1 MGRPEGGD
9 RGRYPAQANGGSISG
24 PRVGVTSSKY
34 DFSSVV
40 TQYAAR
46 LGLWFKWPEERISG
60 YRYVA
65 AGVNGAALRHVYGC
79 SVQQP
84 HPSSGNPIPN
94 VVLGGFFPF
103 FSYEAQ
109 LASQPSLF

>member
-1 MGRPEGGD
+1 MPGVAPTGLCT
-9 RGRYPAQANGGSISG
+9 AQSI
-24 PRVGVTSSKY
+24 
-34 DFSSVV
+34 